1 MLTMPLLMEKN
12 RPPEAVTDKLPT
24 DMAYTDRVTL
34 PDTTTP
40 PTERVRNCG
49 MLRVELPTSWREAAD
64 IVNWA
69 VEGRELPVTG
79 SVPVIH
85 EESEFRTHTPVTA
98 NPDCDAKAKA
108 DH

>member
-1 MLTMPLLMEKN
+1 MLP
-12 RPPEAVTDKLPT
+12 A

-69 VEGRELPVTG
+69 VEGRE
-79 SVPVIH
+79 
-85 EESEFRTHTPVTA
+85 
-98 NPDCDAKAKA
+98 
-108 DH
+108 